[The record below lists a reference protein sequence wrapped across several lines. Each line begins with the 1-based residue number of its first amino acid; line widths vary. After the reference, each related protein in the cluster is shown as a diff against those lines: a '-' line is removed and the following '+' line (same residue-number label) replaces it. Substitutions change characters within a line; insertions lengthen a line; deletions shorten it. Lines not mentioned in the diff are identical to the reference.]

1 MKPKTAKIKQNEILI
16 WEGRVQFNESK
27 VILDLR
33 SIIGYDKFLPLQIE
47 FYKIPSQNDEAEWTK
62 NVEGE
67 KI

>member
-33 SIIGYDKFLPLQIE
+33 SINGYDKFLPLQIE
-47 FYKIPSQNDEAEWTK
+47 FYKIPPQNDETEWTK

>member
-1 MKPKTAKIKQNEILI
+1 MKPKKAKIKQNDILI

-33 SIIGYDKFLPLQIE
+33 SINGYDKFLPLQIE
-47 FYKIPSQNDEAEWTK
+47 FYKIPSQNDETEWTK